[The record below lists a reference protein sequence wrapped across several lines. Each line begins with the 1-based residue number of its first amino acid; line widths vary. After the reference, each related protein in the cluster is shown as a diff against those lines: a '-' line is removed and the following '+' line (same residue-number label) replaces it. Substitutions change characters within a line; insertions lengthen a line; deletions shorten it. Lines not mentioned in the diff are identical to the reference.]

1 LHPNTQSTTVSA
13 ALHIT
18 RDDETMARAIY
29 PVLMDVIR
37 RRASIDLANLAL
49 AVRERCP
56 EPEHPIYRLRPD
68 DLPRPLQV
76 LRAFTSPRGYPDMTC
91 VVVKGA
97 APLTAEDY
105 ADPMRAAARAASFDW
120 PSVEE
125 QLALQCDE
133 WRRDFEAGS
142 DHLRTRN
149 SQTNSPKSRAVIR

>member
-1 LHPNTQSTTVSA
+1 MRPNTQSA
-13 ALHIT
+13 ILAGLHIT

-68 DLPRPLQV
+68 DLSRPLLV

-91 VVVKGA
+91 VVVQGT

-105 ADPMRAAARAASFDW
+105 ADPMRAAARAAGFDW

-125 QLALQCDE
+125 QLALQCDK
-133 WRRDFEAGS
+133 WRRDFEG
-142 DHLRTRN
+142 RE
-149 SQTNSPKSRAVIR
+149 